1 MSFARELIAWY
12 QANGRDLPWRATQ
25 DPYIIWLSEVILQ
38 QTRVEQGM
46 PYFYRFVEAYPTVTH
61 FAEAPEDD
69 ILRLWQG
76 LGYYS
81 RARNMHKAAKLVLTE
96 FHGVFPVRYV
106 DLIRLPGVGEYTAA
120 AIASF
125 SSNET
130 KAVVDGNVYRVL
142 ARYFGIDEPIN
153 GTTGK
158 KIFAALADDLLDKE
172 HPGLYN
178 QAIMDFGALQCK
190 PKGPL
195 CGTCVF
201 QVDCRAYRE
210 DKIEL
215 LPVKHKAKASRNRYF
230 HYFIVQ
236 KEGQLLM
243 AQRGAGDVWTGLY
256 EFPLIE
262 TTESV
267 AMEQLFEQELFKKHF
282 AENALLQPIGAITKQ
297 VLSHQ
302 NIYARFYVLDNAE
315 KVRNKKSEWNYFL
328 LEKLDSLAKH
338 KLIFS
343 FLEENRE
350 LINLKL

>member
-12 QANGRDLPWRATQ
+12 QENGRDLPWRATQ

-46 PYFYRFVEAYPTVTH
+46 PYFYRFVESYPTVSH

-81 RARNMHKAAKLVLTE
+81 RARNMHKAAKLVLSE
-96 FHGVFPVRYV
+96 FKGVFPVAYA

-125 SSNET
+125 SSNEA

-142 ARYFGIDEPIN
+142 ARYFGIDEAIN
-153 GTTGK
+153 GTAGK
-158 KIFAALADDLLDKE
+158 KIFASLAEELLDKE
-172 HPGLYN
+172 RPGLYN

-190 PKGPL
+190 PKSPF

-201 QVDCRAYRE
+201 QVDCQAYRE
-210 DKIEL
+210 GKVEE

-236 KEGQLLM
+236 KDEQVLM
-243 AQRGAGDVWTGLY
+243 SQRGAGDVWTGLY
-256 EFPLIE
+256 EFPMLE
-262 TTESV
+262 TAESMTV
-267 AMEQLFEQELFKKHF
+267 DQLFEQELFKVF
-282 AENALLQPIGAITKQ
+282 FEETAVLEPIGAITKQ

-302 NIYARFYVLDNAE
+302 NIYARFYRLDDAE

-343 FLEENRE
+343 FLEENKE